1 MSYIIYFGGVILR
14 GFVAIVLAVPC
25 LYTLKIP
32 DMVEAMNTFS
42 FLVPLSIILNFFAY
56 VCYLALAIN
65 WVFRLEVKDKWLV
78 KIAPFTIALFTLPLV
93 MIFLSAGVILL
104 LFIEIPFL
112 IYLCYWNLD
121 RHQKYHNHLG
131 LIQNFK

>member
-1 MSYIIYFGGVILR
+1 MTMSYIIYFFGVILR

-42 FLVPLSIILNFFAY
+42 FLVSLSIILNFFAY

-78 KIAPFTIALFTLPLV
+78 KIAPFAIALFTLPLV
-93 MIFLSAGVILL
+93 IIFFKCRRHTFVIYRNPFFDLL
-104 LFIEIPFL
+104 VLLEFRSLPKIS
-112 IYLCYWNLD
+112 
-121 RHQKYHNHLG
+121 
-131 LIQNFK
+131 